1 MDIGTRGKPRMY
13 LEVKYRLVWFRL
25 ECPQGTIGTEIVHID
40 LDREVEA
47 EVSEWDQNKGRMVKV
62 IKHGK
67 GLAIVKATVSDGKG
81 GEATGTK
88 MENAAAF
95 GDFLEKA
102 ETGSIGRA
110 LAGLGYGTQ
119 FTGDEL
125 DEGSRIVD
133 APVQPKNATSQ
144 PSQQAQDDPTIKA
157 ANPGLYNAALQAKQ
171 RAKKLGVID
180 DEKWLALLDL
190 LQIKEFATGADIAK
204 LNGKITQ
211 LEKMPKQQT
220 A

>member
-1 MDIGTRGKPRMY
+1 MNVTFQPQEHLLDIGTRGKPRMY

-25 ECPQGTIGTEIVHID
+25 ECPQGTIRTEIVHID

-144 PSQQAQDDPTIKA
+144 PKPVQEKPMPTGPISEQQIATILKLQKEMSLPELDLTDWTFADA
-157 ANPGLYNAALQAKQ
+157 ANMLKELAAKRQARQK
-171 RAKKLGVID
+171 AS
-180 DEKWLALLDL
+180 
-190 LQIKEFATGADIAK
+190 
-204 LNGKITQ
+204 
-211 LEKMPKQQT
+211 
-220 A
+220 